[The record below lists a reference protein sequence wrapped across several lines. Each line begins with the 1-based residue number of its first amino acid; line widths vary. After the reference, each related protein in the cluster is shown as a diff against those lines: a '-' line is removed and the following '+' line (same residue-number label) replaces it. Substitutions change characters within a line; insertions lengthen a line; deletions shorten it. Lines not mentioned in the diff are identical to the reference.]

1 MEVLSINRSTLSIVF
16 PCVCYISC
24 VPSSCHAVVSFVAS
38 IYSYRS
44 ITHIALGLEMEIL
57 IYISPTPEKGIS
69 SPQVTGALSSVNG
82 YVSSDVIRGS
92 NERLITC
99 SFVGSQDQLV
109 SDIKST
115 VEKNC
120 SLEVFVCPCIENTS
134 HGALVQVEGMTCNS
148 CVRLIDSMLPTQDGV
163 IGVNVSLANKEAFV
177 VYNSRKTNATNIS
190 SNIYD
195 MGFDAKVKE
204 TFSSLTKPSQETMS
218 KPDAIKR
225 RVDSIG
231 IDGMTCHSCVS
242 LIENTL
248 GELPGVMSMRVS
260 LECKEGVV
268 EYNVAVVSREQ
279 IKEAIDDMGF
289 IVTCIT
295 GECFLSVYRLLH
307 QIYCVLAMHLFLETS
322 VSPFG
327 SEDAAM
333 PLPGEIEE
341 IGSDNKHLLPS
352 KDKPKKESKERCC
365 KKVGRS
371 SWSIYVCNCLP
382 LPRSKNQ
389 PLGRRMLRELLKMRA
404 VSSR

>member
-1 MEVLSINRSTLSIVF
+1 M
-16 PCVCYISC
+16 CYISC

-44 ITHIALGLEMEIL
+44 ITSALGIEMEIL
-57 IYISPTPEKGIS
+57 IFIFPTPEKGIS
-69 SPQVTGALSSVNG
+69 SPQVTRPLSSVNG
-82 YVSSDVIRGS
+82 YVSSDVIQGS
-92 NERLITC
+92 KERLITC

-109 SDIKST
+109 SDIRST

-120 SLEVFVCPCIENTS
+120 GLEVFVCPCIESTS
-134 HGALVQVEGMTCNS
+134 HGALIQVEGMTCNS
-148 CVRLIDSMLPTQDGV
+148 CVRLIDSTLPTQDGV

-177 VYNSRKTNATNIS
+177 VYNSRKTNATDIS

-204 TFSSLTKPSQETMS
+204 TFSSLTKPSAALSFDAAPATQRAIIVVEGMVCSSCVQNIEGSIGKMEGVKEIKVSLGDKTAFIVYEPSLTSPSKLVEAVEDLGFDASSTTPQETMS

-242 LIENTL
+242 LIESTL
-248 GELPGVMSMRVS
+248 GELPGVTSMRVS

-295 GECFLSVYRLLH
+295 GECFLSV
-307 QIYCVLAMHLFLETS
+307 LA
-322 VSPFG
+322 
-327 SEDAAM
+327 
-333 PLPGEIEE
+333 
-341 IGSDNKHLLPS
+341 
-352 KDKPKKESKERCC
+352 
-365 KKVGRS
+365 S
-371 SWSIYVCNCLP
+371 SAPNIIVF
-382 LPRSKNQ
+382 
-389 PLGRRMLRELLKMRA
+389 
-404 VSSR
+404 